1 MKKINVYLT
10 DPQYDTLKSLAERTN
25 MAMADCVRRAMDE
38 WLDRQVMLLVPR
50 VADIATMSREEL
62 ARFVEDLAVRF
73 GDMANR
79 PMRGQ
84 A

>member
-10 DPQYDTLKSLAERTN
+10 DPQYDTLKALATSTN
-25 MAMADCVRRAMDE
+25 RPMADCLRQAMAE

-79 PMRGQ
+79 PLGGQ